1 MKQTDVEETA
11 GMAEKNHMQLLA
23 HCNGD
28 AACAQYL
35 KAVRAVESRPG
46 EMFSALRPVMIHA
59 QMLARDQMEEVKRL
73 QVIPSFFIAHI
84 YHWGDTHIKN
94 LGSRRAAYISPA
106 GSASRMGIPFTFHQD
121 SPVIS
126 PDMMETLWC
135 AVNRRTKDGCVLGKE
150 ERLDVLTALKAVTV
164 YGAYQYFEETEK
176 GTLSPGKKA
185 DLVILD
191 QDPLKVPLENLK
203 DIKVLET
210 IKEGETIYRLSLM

>member
-1 MKQTDVEETA
+1 M
-11 GMAEKNHMQLLA
+11 
-23 HCNGD
+23 
-28 AACAQYL
+28 
-35 KAVRAVESRPG
+35 
-46 EMFSALRPVMIHA
+46 
-59 QMLARDQMEEVKRL
+59 
-73 QVIPSFFIAHI
+73 
-84 YHWGDTHIKN
+84 
-94 LGSRRAAYISPA
+94 
-106 GSASRMGIPFTFHQD
+106 
-121 SPVIS
+121 
-126 PDMMETLWC
+126 
-135 AVNRRTKDGCVLGKE
+135 LGKE